1 MYVPRNRKRLWDI
14 IMTYVSQ
21 LEEIDV
27 EIPDEHTPRITENK
41 TERDKVVEAL
51 CHSAL
56 RFHYPNPEDVFELL
70 GLVK

>member
-1 MYVPRNRKRLWDI
+1 
-14 IMTYVSQ
+14 